1 MPNIGE
7 IKLAKDIG
15 LKGGGGKSKYIW
27 HPCEHCGCGRWV
39 LMIKG
44 EAKTKLCSK
53 CSDEN
58 RRVSPLSFG
67 GIVKYGREIGK
78 HSNSLYLWHACIDC
92 GKERWVIIRDIRKIG
107 ECTASIRCPV
117 CSGRRSPIIQSGEN
131 NHYWKGGRR
140 KTSQG
145 YMYVRLQLNDMFPQM
160 TNKSGYVFEHRLVMA
175 QHIGR
180 CLLKQ
185 EVVHH
190 KNGIRDDNGIEN
202 LELMPDS
209 LNHSKMSA
217 CANCQLRKEIRL
229 LHYLIKE
236 QSIQIKELTGRLQ
249 PSVRFR

>member
-1 MPNIGE
+1 MPTGVWTRTEEHKRKRTIIIPPLDILRKPHIGV
-7 IKLAKDIG
+7 IRRIRRADSG
-15 LKGGGGKSKYIW
+15 LRYKIW
-27 HPCEHCGCGRWV
+27 W
-39 LMIKG
+39 
-44 EAKTKLCSK
+44 
-53 CSDEN
+53 
-58 RRVSPLSFG
+58 
-67 GIVKYGREIGK
+67 
-78 HSNSLYLWHACIDC
+78 ACPDC
-92 GKERWVIIRDIRKIG
+92 GKERWVEAHDTKHGGKPIR
-107 ECTASIRCPV
+107 IRCSI
-117 CSGRRSPIIQSGEN
+117 CSGKSSSIIQSGEK
-131 NHYWKGGRR
+131 NHAWKGGRI
-140 KTSQG
+140 KTSHG
-145 YMYVRLQLNDMFPQM
+145 YMYVRLQPNDIFYQM
-160 TNKSGYVFEHRLVMA
+160 ANGSGYVAEHRLVMA
-175 QHIGR
+175 QHFGR